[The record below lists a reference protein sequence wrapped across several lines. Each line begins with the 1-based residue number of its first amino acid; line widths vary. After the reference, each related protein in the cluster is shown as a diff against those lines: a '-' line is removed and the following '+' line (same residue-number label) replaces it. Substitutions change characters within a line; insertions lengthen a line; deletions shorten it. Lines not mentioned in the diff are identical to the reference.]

1 MTSTIKANAAIKA
14 IALHAVVKRAL
25 PLSLTAMLTL
35 GSVTQAQAQ
44 QEFKL
49 TFCSGQAPVFPFIR
63 QITQTFIPTV
73 NAELAKT
80 GKTKIT
86 WNEAYGGTLAKI
98 GGELEAVEQGICDL
112 SNVGT
117 VFHAA
122 KMPLQQVSF
131 VAPFGPTDPR
141 VVTKVLNEL
150 NRNNPALRQAWEQNQ
165 VFLVGLAV
173 DDYGLMTNFPVTKYE
188 DVAGKKIASSP
199 VPLSWLKGTGAVG
212 VVSGL
217 PSYYNDMKSGVVN
230 GILTFTT
237 AAVPIKLFE
246 VAPYLTHTGMG
257 ATFPGGISINKQ
269 TWDKLGPEVQAAM
282 RTASNAYSIAYE
294 SDLQARLAGADNAYK
309 AGGGKLVAMSEAEK
323 IRWAKAI
330 ENPTKAWLAQGGQP
344 AKDVLKAYMDAM
356 RAEGVKFARDWDKE

>member
-1 MTSTIKANAAIKA
+1 MKTLLIPKIVYSAI
-14 IALHAVVKRAL
+14 LSGAVG
-25 PLSLTAMLTL
+25 LTL
-35 GSVTQAQAQ
+35 TLPSIASAQ

-49 TFCSGQAPVFPFIR
+49 TFCSGQAAVFPFIR

-80 GKTKIT
+80 GKSKIV

-98 GGELEAVEQGICDL
+98 GGELEAVEQGTCDL

-131 VAPFGPTDPR
+131 VTPFGPTDPR
-141 VVTKVLNEL
+141 IVTKVLNDL
-150 NRNNPALRQAWEQNQ
+150 NRNNPALRQAWEKQNQ
-165 VFLVGLAV
+165 VFIVGLAV
-173 DDYGLMTNFPVTKYE
+173 DDYGLMTTFPVTKYE

-246 VAPYLTHTGMG
+246 VAPFLTHTGMG
-257 ATFPGGISINKQ
+257 ATFPGGISMNKQ
-269 TWDKLGPEVQAAM
+269 TWDKVGPEVQAAM
-282 RTASNAYSIAYE
+282 RVAGAAYAQAYE
-294 SDLQARLAGADNAYK
+294 SNLQTLLAGADNAYK
-309 AGGGKLVAMSEAEK
+309 AGGGKLVPMSDAEK
-323 IRWAKAI
+323 VRWAKAI

-344 AKDVLKAYMDAM
+344 ARDVLKAYMDAM